1 MCIVY
6 SYKAKTLNIQ
16 EQIVFKYN
24 RLVKKCMPEVLEDF
38 NELVGKSADHSRN
51 QL

>member
-1 MCIVY
+1 MCIIY

-16 EQIVFKYN
+16 EQTVFKYI
-24 RLVKKCMPEVLEDF
+24 RLVKKCMLEVLEDI
-38 NELVGKSADHSRN
+38 NELVGKSANHSRN